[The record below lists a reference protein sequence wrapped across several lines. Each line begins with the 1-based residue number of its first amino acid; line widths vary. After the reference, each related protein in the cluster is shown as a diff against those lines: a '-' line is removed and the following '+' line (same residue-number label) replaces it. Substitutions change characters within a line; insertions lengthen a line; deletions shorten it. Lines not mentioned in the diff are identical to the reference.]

1 MESKKKVQFLLL
13 LAAIA
18 MFWFAIFQVQA
29 EDNIEDFS
37 STKTQINRI
46 QSSNP
51 SLPSSQLNQKGEVG
65 NIISKIFDTNW
76 KIGNI
81 FLKLLW

>member
-37 STKTQINRI
+37 STKT
-46 QSSNP
+46 
-51 SLPSSQLNQKGEVG
+51 K
-65 NIISKIFDTNW
+65 
-76 KIGNI
+76 
-81 FLKLLW
+81 